1 MGALSAWDPEWES
14 HAQEQE
20 TQQELTGE
28 PESWFPA
35 ASLTRNWASSDG
47 QTEHV
52 DWVPMGSLTSEIQP
66 AAVGTRS
73 RQPHSFMPA
82 DNTQPRVRSN
92 SADRVVSP
100 ALVPLQF
107 NMTAHVHPSKLQ
119 ELFGLLCD
127 QGSAAGAAASPSAAG
142 TPRASVA
149 ALQPQ
154 LALERSVIE
163 QLSPMLPDAAVDPE
177 EVQLLLARHE
187 ENSQVQ
193 HLHLF
198 SSSEPSSGITKQ
210 WGPPGQEKHAQP
222 PKAASD
228 SGCVPS
234 IMVESLIKALGL
246 NVTLLTPQEHEQVRG
261 IDGMVSP
268 RIYGRT
274 EPVTIILCKGTP
286 YEVSLTAHRGLLAVR
301 GTEASYMY
309 DIVIGRD
316 LLDQVSGFVLPVM
329 SRFFYMPRM
338 QLGDISTMHSMPVL
352 SGRPAAS
359 AGHPMQVAALSESL
373 AFMPVCSAVFAGNNS
388 IAEADTA
395 AAADAPSNPAAAD
408 AATQTDSKP
417 ISRRKQRLFRQ
428 ALAAEIVREVPADCG
443 PTAGAWGV
451 ASTAPAVLLWL
462 MLWPLLWLLR
472 HARDKLEQAWR
483 SLFGAAMQP
492 SPRQGTTFWRLG
504 RGHRSA
510 AGETIYLQ
518 PDAKSS
524 GRKPR
529 SVIILRP
536 VLTLRHVMAAW
547 SSKTLLFLLM
557 LAAVCITSTQAMDTY
572 LAVTADSASLSL
584 GPRLVPPL
592 PYNTAH
598 LLAAGLTDNLGSAG
612 ECFRN
617 QWA

>member
-1 MGALSAWDPEWES
+1 
-14 HAQEQE
+14 
-20 TQQELTGE
+20 
-28 PESWFPA
+28 
-35 ASLTRNWASSDG
+35 
-47 QTEHV
+47 
-52 DWVPMGSLTSEIQP
+52 
-66 AAVGTRS
+66 
-73 RQPHSFMPA
+73 MPA

-119 ELFGLLCD
+119 ELFGLLYD

-154 LALERSVIE
+154 LALERRVIE

-177 EVQLLLARHE
+177 EVQLLLARHAE
-187 ENSQVQ
+187 HSQVQ

-198 SSSEPSSGITKQ
+198 SSSEPSSGITIQ

-286 YEVSLTAHRGLLAVR
+286 YEVSLTAHRGFLAVR

-309 DIVIGRD
+309 DMVIGRD

-338 QLGDISTMHSMPVL
+338 QLGDISTMYSMPVL

-388 IAEADTA
+388 TAEADTA

-417 ISRRKQRLFRQ
+417 VSRRKQRLLRQ
-428 ALAAEIVREVPADCG
+428 AVAAEIQAEVPYDCG
-443 PTAGAWGV
+443 PTVGAWGV
-451 ASTAPAVLLWL
+451 VSTAAVVLLWL
-462 MLWPLLWLLR
+462 IMWMLR
-472 HARDKLEQAWR
+472 RMRDGMGRAWR

-492 SPRQGTTFWRLG
+492 TPRQGTTYWRLG

-518 PDAKSS
+518 PDARSS

-529 SVIILRP
+529 SVFILRP
-536 VLTLRHVMAAW
+536 CITWSFVASAW
-547 SSKTLLFLLM
+547 TAKTALFLLM
-557 LAAVCITSTQAMDTY
+557 LAAVATTSTQAMQTY
-572 LAVTADSASLSL
+572 QAVMPDSTSLTWQQL
-584 GPRLVPPL
+584 PPPL
-592 PYNTAH
+592 PYSVSH
-598 LLAAGLTDNLGSAG
+598 LLAAGLTDHLGDTGNG

-617 QWA
+617 